1 MRNAM
6 SQFLLI
12 TNLLFSSLLFGQIY
26 VTSQQVEGNWVDTTY
41 IVQTNIEVYS
51 NDTLTIAPG
60 ATIKFDG
67 NYSFQ
72 VRGSLFANGTET
84 DSIIFEPND
93 PNNTS
98 G

>member
-41 IVQTNIEVYS
+41 IVQTNIKLYS
-51 NDTLTIAPG
+51 NDTKIDKNTGDIIRNVGTQCIADR
-60 ATIKFDG
+60 IKLRQG
-67 NYSFQ
+67 RYEHTW
-72 VRGSLFANGTET
+72 RNGVCRTCS
-84 DSIIFEPND
+84 D
-93 PNNTS
+93 
-98 G
+98 